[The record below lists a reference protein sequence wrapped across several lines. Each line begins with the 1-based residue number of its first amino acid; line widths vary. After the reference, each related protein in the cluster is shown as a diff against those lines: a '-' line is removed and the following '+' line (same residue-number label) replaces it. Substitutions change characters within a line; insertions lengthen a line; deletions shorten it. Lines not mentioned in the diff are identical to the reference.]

1 MRYPKPPV
9 FLFVNPTSG
18 GNKAKGFVDIPLDAS
33 NRVTVDGQSVYIY
46 DIRDGAPGD
55 KPSFKALKAETEKLD
70 AGEFIAVVA
79 CGGDGTVLW
88 VASEL
93 EATQI
98 EESRIA
104 VAVIPFGTGNDFAG
118 VTMWG
123 NHPPP
128 RVGQELLPVLLKLY
142 REASVQEY
150 DIWEVAIE
158 ARDLM
163 FCHGREKVSV
173 KDKTLGASLQGQH
186 HVDVDKEQKDA
197 PEKTDAAQ
205 IAEQPKKRGS
215 ILMTELPEG
224 KAKLGHKKSTIM
236 KVQHTTHGLVHM
248 RKPMLNYMSFGYS
261 ARCTLGLEKN
271 RTKSRMGNQI
281 RFAIEGFKKTFCTKP
296 PKLQAYLEQI
306 EDENGII
313 ASSDGTNKFRG
324 AMPEM
329 ELLNIPSF
337 AGGADFWK
345 DARKVG
351 IDVPEKSA
359 AELLETEQSFQD
371 GRIEIN
377 GYNSVMG
384 FSMDVGMKKGF
395 NPCFLCGGCCC
406 KGFGKRIASTGQM
419 TWTFRQPGTYEIP
432 KDRVHVQIDG
442 EPFVIVEPR
451 TMIFSPYRKL
461 RVLVNTGPKLATL
474 SSSKIKELKLLAQ
487 KTSKK

>member
-1 MRYPKPPV
+1 M
-9 FLFVNPTSG
+9 
-18 GNKAKGFVDIPLDAS
+18 DAS
-33 NRVTVDGQSVYIY
+33 SRFAVDGQAVHIY
-46 DIRDGAPGD
+46 DIRAGAPGD

-186 HVDVDKEQKDA
+186 HVDVDKEQNDA

-205 IAEQPKKRGS
+205 REEQPKKRGS
-215 ILMTELPEG
+215 ILMTELPGQEG
-224 KAKLGHKKSTIM
+224 TG
-236 KVQHTTHGLVHM
+236 
-248 RKPMLNYMSFGYS
+248 
-261 ARCTLGLEKN
+261 
-271 RTKSRMGNQI
+271 
-281 RFAIEGFKKTFCTKP
+281 
-296 PKLQAYLEQI
+296 
-306 EDENGII
+306 
-313 ASSDGTNKFRG
+313 
-324 AMPEM
+324 
-329 ELLNIPSF
+329 SF
-337 AGGADFWK
+337 AA
-345 DARKVG
+345 
-351 IDVPEKSA
+351 KS
-359 AELLETEQSFQD
+359 
-371 GRIEIN
+371 
-377 GYNSVMG
+377 
-384 FSMDVGMKKGF
+384 
-395 NPCFLCGGCCC
+395 
-406 KGFGKRIASTGQM
+406 
-419 TWTFRQPGTYEIP
+419 
-432 KDRVHVQIDG
+432 
-442 EPFVIVEPR
+442 
-451 TMIFSPYRKL
+451 
-461 RVLVNTGPKLATL
+461 
-474 SSSKIKELKLLAQ
+474 
-487 KTSKK
+487 